1 MSRKIHQTTSTSR
14 FAVKALPALVGAA
27 AVLLSMGASAE
38 TLRIGTLPAAD
49 SIVLHVAKENGLYE
63 KAGLE
68 VELVPFKSALE
79 LGAAMR
85 AGRLDGHFGDLMNVF
100 TQNET
105 GIPQKVVFTTTH
117 TIPQQRAFA
126 LIASPKSATAPKSFD
141 ELKTKK
147 DVTTAM
153 SSSTIIHYLL
163 DRMTE
168 TEKLPEGA
176 LKNLEVKQIPIR
188 MQMLLGG
195 KVDTALLPEP
205 LVTVVE
211 SKGGK
216 VLWDDRN
223 LNEALAVVALKSEKL
238 DPKTVDA
245 FRKATAEA
253 ARVIEADP
261 VRYRAVMV
269 QKGLLPAPVAEG
281 YKMVAF
287 SFFGT
292 KDGLPPLPTPEE
304 VKRVGEWMV
313 GQGML
318 KAVPA
323 WDQVV
328 VPAAE

>member
-1 MSRKIHQTTSTSR
+1 MHVKTVKTSSSSSRGKTA
-14 FAVKALPALVGAA
+14 FAA
-27 AVLLSMGASAE
+27 ALGFALIALTGTAAAE
-38 TLRIGTLPAAD
+38 ALRIGTLPAAD
-49 SIVLHVAKENGLYE
+49 SIVLYVAQENGLFK
-63 KAGLE
+63 KAGLDVE
-68 VELVPFKSALE
+68 VIPFKSALE

-105 GIPQKVVFTTTH
+105 GIPQKVILTTTH
-117 TIPQQRAFA
+117 THPEQRAFG
-126 LIASPKSATAPKSFD
+126 LVASPKSAAAPKTLD
-141 ELKTKK
+141 ELKAKK

-153 SSSTIIHYLL
+153 SSSTIVHYLL
-163 DRMTE
+163 DRMTGE
-168 TEKLPEGA
+168 EKLAEGT

-223 LNEALAVVALKSEKL
+223 LNEALAVVALKAEKL
-238 DPKTVDA
+238 DPKTVES
-245 FRKATAEA
+245 FRQATAEA
-253 ARVIEADP
+253 ARVIEAEP
-261 VRYRAVMV
+261 ERYRAVMV
-269 QKGLLPAPVAEG
+269 KKGLLPAPVADD

-304 VKRVGEWMV
+304 VKRVGDWMV

-318 KAVPA
+318 KAAPA
-323 WDQVV
+323 WDAVV
-328 VPAAE
+328 MPAAK